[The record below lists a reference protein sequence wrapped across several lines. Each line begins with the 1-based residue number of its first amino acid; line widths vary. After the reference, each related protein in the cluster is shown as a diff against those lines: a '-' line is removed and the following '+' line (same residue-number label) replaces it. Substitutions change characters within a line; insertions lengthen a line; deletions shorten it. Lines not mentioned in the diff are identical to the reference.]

1 MSDTKKIMDY
11 EGFFGKAII
20 ESIPGSFTICDSNGR
35 LVCWNDY
42 FRDTIIGKPESEMLH
57 ADAMEVFHQD
67 DKAFAIDSM
76 RNVLELGIEVIAEGR
91 VFLRGGPKFQWRM
104 ITGRRIIMDNNP
116 FVIAVG
122 IDITERKR
130 FEAQS
135 AFRRHLLGMA
145 DTHSVDELLNETV
158 NEAQRQTGSKTGFCQ
173 LVVDD
178 TLPLSLRQLSDL
190 HYKDGAGGARVGEL
204 SLHEGEVSDDV
215 VGDGTLIFNDDE
227 AFRLS
232 DIYSDMKRALFIPL
246 MQGTTAA
253 SILCVGDKPYDYDED
268 DSMMVVAL
276 SNIVTDIVSRKCA
289 ELSEQRMQNTLLQA
303 QKMELVGKLAGGVA
317 HDVDAML
324 GVILG
329 NVEMAIKREVA
340 DDLLLNNLQAIV
352 RAAEH
357 SAGLTTQLL
366 AFSKKQMVLPIVL
379 DLNMIVEKMLVVLR
393 KLIGTNTSLVW
404 IPESQSTSVKI
415 DPAQIELILANL
427 CANSRDAITGSGK
440 ITIETCRKQIKE
452 ACNGGHSCIEPGDYV
467 MLVVTDN
474 GCGIEKKDLPHIYEP
489 FFTTKKAGK
498 GRGMGLSAVYGI
510 VKQNN
515 GGIQCQ
521 SEKGR
526 GTTFQIWLPRHSGYA
541 DLDGDEPSVPSFIHG
556 KKRILLV
563 EDDPEILNIC
573 KLMLENNGYEVLA
586 ASTPVDA
593 IRISSAYSGDIHLLL
608 TNVVLPEMNGCD
620 LSAQLTS
627 IRANLKT
634 LFMSGYMPNILSCKG
649 GVEREVDVMHKP
661 FSIDTLLSA
670 IKKMFDQT

>member
-1 MSDTKKIMDY
+1 MLDTQRIMDY

-20 ESIPGSFTICDSNGR
+20 ESIPGSFTICDINGR

-42 FRDTIIGKPESEMLH
+42 FRDKIIGKPESEMLH

-76 RNVLELGIEVIAEGR
+76 RNVLELGTEVIAEGR

-135 AFRRHLLGMA
+135 AFRRSLLGMA
-145 DTHSVDELLNETV
+145 DTHSVDELLKATLD
-158 NEAQRQTGSKTGFCQ
+158 EAQRQTGSPTGFRQ
-173 LVVDD
+173 LVSDD
-178 TLPLSLRQLSDL
+178 TIPFSLRHLSGL
-190 HYKDGAGGARVGEL
+190 HHKKGAGGAMAGEL
-204 SLHEGEVSDDV
+204 LLHEGEVSDDLV
-215 VGDGTLIFNDDE
+215 WDRTLIVNDDE
-227 AFRLS
+227 AFRLY
-232 DIYSDMKRALFIPL
+232 DICSDMKRALFIPL
-246 MQGTTAA
+246 MQGTTVA

-276 SNIVTDIVSRKCA
+276 TNIVTDIVSRKCA

-317 HDVDAML
+317 HDVDNML

-329 NVEMAIKREVA
+329 NVEMAMKREVA
-340 DDLLLNNLQAIV
+340 DDLLLNNLQAIL

-357 SAGLTTQLL
+357 SAGLMTQLL

-379 DLNMIVEKMLVVLR
+379 DLNLIVEKMLVMLR
-393 KLIGTNTSLVW
+393 KLIGTNISLVW
-404 IPESQSTSVKI
+404 IPERQSTLVKI

-427 CANSRDAITGSGK
+427 CCNSRDAITGSGK
-440 ITIETCRKQIKE
+440 ITIETCRKHSKE

-541 DLDGDEPSVPSFIHG
+541 DLDGDEPSVPSFCHG

-563 EDDPEILNIC
+563 EDDPDILQIC

-593 IRISSAYSGDIHLLL
+593 IQISSAHRGDIHLLL

-620 LSAQLTS
+620 LSVELTS
-627 IRANLKT
+627 IRPNLKT
-634 LFMSGYMPNILSCKG
+634 LFMSGYMVDMVPCKE
-649 GVEREVDVMHKP
+649 GVESGVDVIHKP
-661 FSIDTLLSA
+661 FSIDTLLYA
-670 IKKMFDQT
+670 IQKMLGHA